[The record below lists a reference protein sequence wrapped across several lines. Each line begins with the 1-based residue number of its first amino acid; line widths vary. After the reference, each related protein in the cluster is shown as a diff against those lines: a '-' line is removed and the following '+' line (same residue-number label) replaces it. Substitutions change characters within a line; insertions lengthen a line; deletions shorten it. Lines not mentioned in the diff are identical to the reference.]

1 MTSIVNMKDES
12 RGKPVQNAKTC
23 PKQNY
28 IASTEVELIGFVG
41 CEVGHGIASY
51 MIRLDA
57 SLGKMIIDPRHPT
70 GKEGTEKQKKAEA
83 TAYAR
88 QHLEI
93 RLPLGTELENDEA
106 RVEDLRRALPPQ
118 NLCQIQNSI
127 NAFFIQSLTRRDSHQ
142 RLFTREICAQTPNVV
157 GLFADKWSHA
167 DARARED
174 LLAKVSKL
182 RDELVSNF
190 DDGDEIARILEAN
203 GVSLFD
209 SYSDGSAF
217 VELLKQLC
225 SSPSL
230 ALDVFF
236 NY

>member
-1 MTSIVNMKDES
+1 M
-12 RGKPVQNAKTC
+12 
-23 PKQNY
+23 
-28 IASTEVELIGFVG
+28 
-41 CEVGHGIASY
+41 
-51 MIRLDA
+51 
-57 SLGKMIIDPRHPT
+57 
-70 GKEGTEKQKKAEA
+70 
-83 TAYAR
+83 
-88 QHLEI
+88 
-93 RLPLGTELENDEA
+93 
-106 RVEDLRRALPPQ
+106 
-118 NLCQIQNSI
+118 
-127 NAFFIQSLTRRDSHQ
+127 
-142 RLFTREICAQTPNVV
+142 
-157 GLFADKWSHA
+157 FADKWSRA

-190 DDGDEIARILEAN
+190 DDGAEIARILEAN

-230 ALDVFF
+230 ALEVFF